1 MKEYEEY
8 LEQAND
14 YFHDIIRGVKRLGH
28 RVIHGVEDPVE
39 SPQLN
44 DTAVLRDMERGILS
58 RQKIEKA
65 PDYEKVSHNPS
76 VKSLINHVDEY
87 NAIMSS
93 FTIPQQTDNPQE
105 FMNQMAKTNGEVFS
119 VMQQMQE
126 YLIKEAAGYSKKR
139 KRYSGVMATCAAA
152 ATNIRAQ
159 MDVVNKIQE
168 NCLYAIRNGMP
179 VPYGRRYEELLSETN
194 IFQVRDDTKTSLL
207 GQGGINSVY
216 KLWDNE
222 RGAERVLKE
231 GHVYSSFENQAEIS
245 VYERTRIE
253 QVNDPEEKKL
263 LPPVIMNT
271 AHRDVAVS
279 IIDKL
284 FNLNAAVDTSFVRS
298 KNGAQA
304 SLMDKAAGK
313 EGGRVF
319 TYMDEAGEKRSKL
332 MQQIQLNKMFLTKGP
347 DYKLNEWDTKERE
360 EVSNKAFININSA
373 KFLESTYNLAALDII
388 VGHVDRHAGN
398 MMVTEEG
405 VKGIDNDS
413 SFSLRSAGMLLKKD
427 TKEATYKDL
436 KKILYDQ
443 NTGAELINPSQAY
456 LFFDKAFPCVT
467 EEFRNKI
474 LGVSGSAVAGAL
486 KGLLQEDEIQACVG
500 RVQALQDYLRSLP
513 DDKVVQSFDQIDR
526 ESYSSQR
533 YGGFTGVNTT
543 IMSQMRTMGSDV
555 FFDFTEDEI
564 NSKNT
569 WNNSEVSIL
578 YDYVQRVLHL
588 TKNETAK
595 PVALA
600 LLRTL
605 AKRCEEGEFDLEEAL
620 KSGQLDE
627 LCKMVTREV
636 APELL
641 EGNPA

>member
-1 MKEYEEY
+1 MKEFEEY
-8 LEQAND
+8 KEQAND
-14 YFHDIIRGVKRLGH
+14 YFHDVIRGVKRLGH
-28 RVIHGVEDPVE
+28 RIIHGVEDPAE
-39 SPQLN
+39 SPDLS
-44 DTAVLRDMERGILS
+44 DTAVLRDMDRGILN

-65 PDYEKVSHNPS
+65 PDYEKVSHNAS
-76 VKSLINHVDEY
+76 VKSLIDRVDEY
-87 NAIMSS
+87 YAIMSN
-93 FTIPQQTDNPQE
+93 FTIPQQTGNPQE
-105 FMNQMAKTNGEVFS
+105 FMNQIAETNGKVFS
-119 VMQQMQE
+119 VMRQMQE
-126 YLIKEAAGYSKKR
+126 YLIKEAGVLSKKT

-152 ATNIRAQ
+152 ASNIRTQ

-168 NCLYAIRNGMP
+168 NCLYAMRNGKP
-179 VPYGRRYEELLSETN
+179 VPYGRRYEELLRETD
-194 IFQVRDDTKTSLL
+194 IFQVKDDTETSLL

-231 GHVYSSFENQAEIS
+231 GHVYASFDNTAEQS
-245 VYERTRIE
+245 VYERTKIVRVDGLE
-253 QVNDPEEKKL
+253 DKDKEK
-263 LPPVIMNT
+263 VTMNT

-284 FNLNAAVDTSFVRS
+284 FNLNAVVDTSFVRS
-298 KNGAQA
+298 NSGGQA
-304 SLMDKAAGK
+304 SLMDKASGI
-313 EGGRVF
+313 EGSNVF

-332 MQQIQLNKMFLTKGP
+332 LQQIQLNKKFLEKGT
-347 DYKLNEWDTKERE
+347 DYKLNEWDTKEQK
-360 EVSNKAFININSA
+360 EVRNKAFININSA

-413 SFSLRSAGMLLKKD
+413 SFSLRSAIGNLGKD
-427 TKEATYKDL
+427 TKEASGREFTKA
-436 KKILYDQ
+436 LYDK
-443 NTGAELINPSQAY
+443 TTEAEVMNPSQAY
-456 LFFDKAFPCVT
+456 LFFDRAFPYVT

-500 RVQALQDYLRSLP
+500 RVQALQDYLRGLP

-526 ESYSSQR
+526 ESYSTQR
-533 YGGFTGVNTT
+533 NGGFNGVNTT

-555 FFDFTEDEI
+555 FFDFNEDEI
-564 NSKNT
+564 NSMST
-569 WNNSEVSIL
+569 WGNSEVAIIN
-578 YDYVQRVLHL
+578 DYVQRVLHL
-588 TKNETAK
+588 TKNETGR
-595 PVALA
+595 PVAVA

-605 AKRCEEGEFDLEEAL
+605 AKICEEGEFDLVGAL
-620 KSGQLDE
+620 QNGQLDE
-627 LCKMVTREV
+627 LCKTVAREV

>member
-1 MKEYEEY
+1 MKEFEEY
-8 LEQAND
+8 KEQAND
-14 YFHDIIRGVKRLGH
+14 YFHDVIRGVKRLGH
-28 RVIHGVEDPVE
+28 RIIHGVEDPAE
-39 SPQLN
+39 SPDLS
-44 DTAVLRDMERGILS
+44 DTAVLRDMERGILN

-65 PDYEKVSHNPS
+65 PDYEKVSHNAS
-76 VKSLINHVDEY
+76 VKSLIDRVDEY
-87 NAIMSS
+87 YAIMSS
-93 FTIPQQTDNPQE
+93 FTIPQQTGNPQE
-105 FMNQMAKTNGEVFS
+105 FMNQIAETNGKVFS
-119 VMQQMQE
+119 VMRQMQE
-126 YLIKEAAGYSKKR
+126 YLIKEAGVLSKKT

-152 ATNIRAQ
+152 ASNIRTQ

-168 NCLYAIRNGMP
+168 NCLYAMRNGKP
-179 VPYGRRYEELLSETN
+179 VPYGRRYEELLRETD
-194 IFQVRDDTKTSLL
+194 IFQVKDDTETSLL

-231 GHVYSSFENQAEIS
+231 GHMYASLSNSAEQS
-245 VYERTRIE
+245 VYERTRLV
-253 QVNDPEEKKL
+253 QVIDPSAGV
-263 LPPVIMNT
+263 VIPKVDMNT

-284 FNLNAAVDTSFVRS
+284 FNLNAVVDTSFVRS
-298 KNGAQA
+298 KSGGQA
-304 SLMDKAAGK
+304 SLMDKASGI
-313 EGGRVF
+313 EGDKVF

-332 MQQIQLNKMFLTKGP
+332 LQQIQLNKMFLAKGT
-347 DYKLNEWDTKERE
+347 DYKLNEWDTKEQK
-360 EVSNKAFININSA
+360 EVRNKAFININSA

-413 SFSLRSAGMLLKKD
+413 SFSLRSAIGNLNKD
-427 TKEATYKDL
+427 TKEAAFKDF
-436 KKILYDQ
+436 KKVLYDEKTQ
-443 NTGAELINPSQAY
+443 AEVMNPRQAY
-456 LFFDKAFPCVT
+456 LFLNKAFPCVP

-500 RVQALQDYLRSLP
+500 RVQALQDYLRGLP

-526 ESYSSQR
+526 ESYSTQR
-533 YGGFTGVNTT
+533 NGGFTGANTT

-555 FFDFTEDEI
+555 FFDFNEDEI
-564 NSKNT
+564 NSMNT
-569 WNNSEVSIL
+569 WGNSEVAIIN
-578 YDYVQRVLHL
+578 DYVQRVLHL
-588 TKNETAK
+588 TRNETGR
-595 PVALA
+595 PVAVA

-605 AKRCEEGEFDLEEAL
+605 AKRCEEGEFDLVGAL
-620 KSGQLDE
+620 QNGQLDE
-627 LCKMVTREV
+627 LCKTVAREV